1 MADMHIPEGPFRTD
15 RFDHRQHVKFAWTV
29 LAEYETEAA
38 ERIIA
43 DEISAFA
50 DINAPGLYHETLT
63 RFWVRLVAHTRAYGN
78 ADDRFDDHVQRF
90 PILMDKRA
98 PWKHFSAAL
107 LKSATARAV
116 FVAPDL
122 LPIP

>member
-1 MADMHIPEGPFRTD
+1 MHSPEGPFQTD

-38 ERIIA
+38 ERIIT

-50 DINAPGLYHETLT
+50 DINAPGLYH
-63 RFWVRLVAHTRAYGN
+63 
-78 ADDRFDDHVQRF
+78 HVERF

-107 LKSATARAV
+107 LQSATARAG

-122 LPIP
+122 QPIP